1 MLNSLAD
8 HIEHE
13 KSLIN
18 LEPDQKNVLDLP
30 QQLNNIS
37 AHIPGSEASK
47 IQICNTI
54 RSYFRL
60 FGLLQIY
67 LTLNPSGAHNPIFQ
81 VMFGDETVN
90 FMIII

>member
-8 HIEHE
+8 HLEHE

-47 IQICNTI
+47 IQIHDKI
-54 RSYFRL
+54 RRYFGI
-60 FGLLQIY
+60 FGLPQIY
-67 LTLNPSGAHNPIFQ
+67 
-81 VMFGDETVN
+81 
-90 FMIII
+90 